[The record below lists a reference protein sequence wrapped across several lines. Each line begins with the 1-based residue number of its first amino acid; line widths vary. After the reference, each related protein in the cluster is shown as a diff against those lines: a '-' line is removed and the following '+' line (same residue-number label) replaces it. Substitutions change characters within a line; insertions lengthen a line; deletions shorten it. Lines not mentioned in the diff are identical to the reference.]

1 MYKISDE
8 TLQLWDRTA
17 ALHRIDVALLGH
29 DLRWIATVG
38 DLRNLRDGIRL
49 YGRPHDKRVRIYWSV
64 LSAELL
70 SASDEMVVEIP
81 QVIVAVTAYDHWHA
95 MDAARTTEWYHG
107 SHVSPIFKAN
117 SVTAVPTQR
126 TMEAEIE
133 IAVCLAVEE
142 YYAALRQE
150 IFTQKQRIESQ
161 SVEIK
166 ALDARV
172 AAQEYKYALTLR
184 ILAVILIGFV
194 SFYYYFT

>member
-8 TLQLWDRTA
+8 TLQLWERSA
-17 ALHRIDVALLGH
+17 ELHRIDVSLLGR
-29 DLRWIATVG
+29 DLRWTATVG
-38 DLRNLRDGIRL
+38 NLRKLRDGIRL
-49 YGRPHDKRVRIYWSV
+49 YERPHGKRVRNYWSE

-70 SASDEMVVEIP
+70 SAPDEMVVEIP
-81 QVIVAVTAYDHWHA
+81 QVIVAVTAYNHWHE

-107 SHVSPIFKAN
+107 SHISPIFKSDN
-117 SVTAVPTQR
+117 VTAV
-126 TMEAEIE
+126 MEAEVE
-133 IAVCLAVEE
+133 CAVGLAVEE

-150 IFTQKQRIESQ
+150 IFTLKKRIDSQ

>member
-8 TLQLWDRTA
+8 TLQLWERSA
-17 ALHRIDVALLGH
+17 ELHRIDVSLLGC
-29 DLRWIATVG
+29 DLRWTATVG
-38 DLRNLRDGIRL
+38 DIHDLHDAIRSQ
-49 YGRPHDKRVRIYWSV
+49 GRPNKRAPDYWSALNV
-64 LSAELL
+64 ELL
-70 SASDEMVVEIP
+70 SVPCDMVVEIP
-81 QVIVAVTAYDHWHA
+81 QVIVAVTAHEHWRV
-95 MDAARTTEWYHG
+95 MDAVRTTEWYHG
-107 SHVSPIFKAN
+107 SHISPIFKAN
-117 SVTAVPTQR
+117 SVTAVPTTR

-133 IAVCLAVEE
+133 FAVGLAVEE

-150 IFTQKQRIESQ
+150 IFTQKQRIDSQ

-194 SFYYYFT
+194 SFYYYFN

>member
-8 TLQLWDRTA
+8 TLQLWERSA
-17 ALHRIDVALLGH
+17 ELHRIDVSLLGC
-29 DLRWIATVG
+29 DLRWTATVG
-38 DLRNLRDGIRL
+38 NLRKLRDGIRL
-49 YGRPHDKRVRIYWSV
+49 YGRPHDKRVRNYWSV

-70 SASDEMVVEIP
+70 SAPDEMVVEIP
-81 QVIVAVTAYDHWHA
+81 QVIVAVTAYNHWHE
-95 MDAARTTEWYHG
+95 MDAARTTEWHHG
-107 SHVSPIFKAN
+107 SHISPIFKSDN
-117 SVTAVPTQR
+117 VTAVPTTR

-133 IAVCLAVEE
+133 LAVGIAVEE

-150 IFTQKQRIESQ
+150 IFTQKQRIDSQ

-194 SFYYYFT
+194 SFYYYFN